1 MTGKEEDQSYSIA
14 AENCSG
20 CRRCQLTCSMLYNDV
35 FNPALAYIEVLQTTA
50 NGISYK
56 VSRTEDCTECGSCVD
71 ACAFGC
77 LT

>member
-1 MTGKEEDQSYSIA
+1 MTRQEEAQSFAIA
-14 AENCSG
+14 EEHCTG
-20 CRRCQLTCSMLYNDV
+20 CRRCQLTCSMLFHDM

-50 NGISYK
+50 NGISFN
-56 VSRTEDCTECGSCVD
+56 VSRTDDCTECGSCIE